1 MLREDVQNRLDSLTK
16 PKGSLGFLEEIAA
29 KMAMMQGNVIPE
41 LPRKKAVYVF
51 AADHGVVAEGVSAY
65 PSDVTPEMVLNML
78 HGGAAI
84 NVLSRHV
91 GSEVH
96 LVDAGVDYDFD
107 DSADLI
113 RSKVGH
119 GTRDFAVDS
128 AMTSD
133 QASQCI
139 ENGRAIARAAITQ
152 GVELAAI
159 GDMGI
164 GNTTTA
170 TAVAAAFGYDLDA
183 IVDIGTKINDDQL
196 KHKTEVIR
204 KAIALHQP
212 FRDPMDV
219 LGKVGGFCLGEMAG
233 FILEFADHQLPV
245 VLDGYPTT
253 AGALIAWKMN
263 PGVTDYLFA
272 GHRSW
277 VRGHIVILKDMGL
290 RPILDLDMRLGEGT
304 GAVLSFSVIEAAVK
318 IMREMATF
326 EDASITTGSE
336 Q

>member
-1 MLREDVQNRLDSLTK
+1 MLREDIQNRLDSLTK

-29 KMAMMQGNVIPE
+29 KMAMMQGRVIPE
-41 LPRKKAVYVF
+41 LPKKKAVYVF

-65 PSDVTPEMVLNML
+65 PKDVTPEMVLNML
-78 HGGAAI
+78 NGGAAI

-91 GSEVH
+91 GGEVH

-107 DSADLI
+107 DNASLI

-119 GTRDFAVDS
+119 GTRDFAVEP
-128 AMTSD
+128 AMTAD
-133 QASQCI
+133 QARQCI
-139 ENGRAIARAAITQ
+139 ENGRTVARSAIEQ
-152 GVELAAI
+152 GVELSAI

-170 TAVAAAFGYDLDA
+170 TAVAAAFGYDVDS
-183 IVDIGTKINDDQL
+183 IVDIGTRISDDQL
-196 KHKTEVIR
+196 RHKAQVIR
-204 KAIALHQP
+204 EAIALHQP

-219 LGKVGGFCLGEMAG
+219 LAKVGGFCLGEMAG
-233 FILEFADHQLPV
+233 FILEFADHHLPV

-263 PGVTDYLFA
+263 PGITDYLFA

-290 RPILDLDMRLGEGT
+290 RPVLDLDMRLGEGT
-304 GAVLSFSVIEAAVK
+304 GAVLSFSIIETAVK
-318 IMREMATF
+318 IIREMATF
-326 EDASITTGSE
+326 EDASVTGGSE

>member
-29 KMAMMQGNVIPE
+29 KMAIMQGRVIPE
-41 LPRKKAVYVF
+41 LPKKKAVYVF

-65 PSDVTPEMVLNML
+65 PKDVTPEMVFNML
-78 HGGAAI
+78 SGGAAI

-107 DSADLI
+107 DNPNLI
-113 RSKVGH
+113 KLKVGH
-119 GTRDFAVDS
+119 GTRDCAVEA
-128 AMTSD
+128 AMTAE
-133 QASQCI
+133 QATQCI
-139 ENGRAIARAAITQ
+139 ENGRTVARMAIEH

-170 TAVAAAFGYDLDA
+170 TTVAAAFGYDIDS
-183 IVDIGTKINDDQL
+183 IVDIGTKISDEQL
-196 KHKTEVIR
+196 HT
-204 KAIALHQP
+204 KAQVVRRAMALHRP
-212 FRDPMDV
+212 FTNPMDV
-219 LGKVGGFCLGEMAG
+219 LAKVGGFCLGEMAG
-233 FILEFADHQLPV
+233 FILEFTSHHLPV

-253 AGALIAWKMN
+253 AGALIAWKLD
-263 PGVTDYLFA
+263 PGITDYLFA
-272 GHRSW
+272 GHKSW
-277 VRGHIVILKDMGL
+277 VKGHIVILRDMGL

-304 GAVLSFSVIEAAVK
+304 GAVLSFGVIEAAVK